1 MKKYPLI
8 LLVSFFVL
16 TACQEEKIV
25 DKSSE
30 MANTTEVNRAS
41 DAKKIEVATVSET
54 KVSAPTVTEEKNEE
68 DEGEGSGAAL
78 HEKNCARCHG
88 ADYYPKKESKMDSYK
103 RLHTMVGM
111 CDAQLGTEL
120 FPEEL
125 QSITDHL
132 NDSFY
137 KFKKE

>member
-8 LLVSFFVL
+8 LLVSFLAL
-16 TACQEEKIV
+16 TACQEEKTI
-25 DKSSE
+25 DKSPKE
-30 MANTTEVNRAS
+30 ATTETSSVTKV
-41 DAKKIEVATVSET
+41 AKTEVAQAVAP
-54 KVSAPTVTEEKNEE
+54 KASAPAATEEKNDDEE
-68 DEGEGSGAAL
+68 EGSGASL
-78 HEKNCARCHG
+78 HEENCARCHG
-88 ADYYPKKESKMDSYK
+88 ADYYPKKDSKMDSYK
-103 RLHTMVGM
+103 RLHTMIGM

-137 KFKKE
+137 KFKK